1 MSKFVFTGEDH
12 TRPPHLSPL
21 IVFGGDPCADNAT
34 TRKCNSVRAVLFN
47 DGSAGKRRGRSR
59 QWRPQ
64 RDRARTCLDR
74 ARILDW
80 AVNDYE
86 WATPGVFEKRPV
98 VTVTASDDYFP
109 RRKKLCSISTEI

>member
-47 DGSAGKRRGRSR
+47 DGLRRQTAR
-59 QWRPQ
+59 QI
-64 RDRARTCLDR
+64 AAL
-74 ARILDW
+74 
-80 AVNDYE
+80 
-86 WATPGVFEKRPV
+86 ATPTRPC
-98 VTVTASDDYFP
+98 AHMP
-109 RRKKLCSISTEI
+109 RSCAHS

>member
-47 DGSAGKRRGRSR
+47 DGLRRQRRADRGTDDPNATVRAHASIVRAFLIGRCTTMNGLLPGFSR
-59 QWRPQ
+59 NGLW
-64 RDRARTCLDR
+64 
-74 ARILDW
+74 
-80 AVNDYE
+80 
-86 WATPGVFEKRPV
+86 
-98 VTVTASDDYFP
+98 
-109 RRKKLCSISTEI
+109 